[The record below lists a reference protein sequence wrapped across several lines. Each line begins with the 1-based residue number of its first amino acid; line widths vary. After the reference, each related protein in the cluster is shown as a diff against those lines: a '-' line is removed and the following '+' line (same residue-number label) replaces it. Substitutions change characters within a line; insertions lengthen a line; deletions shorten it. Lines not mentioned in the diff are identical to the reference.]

1 MHQEYRKGKYLIST
15 DLSKLDLEMI
25 YTFLSKSYWAEG
37 IPKETVL
44 RSIRYSLPFGIYH
57 DRKQIG
63 FARVISDFSTYA
75 YISDVFLLESYRGK
89 DISTWLLKCILQ
101 HPELQG
107 LRRWNLYTSNAA
119 GFYRKM
125 GFSKLKFP
133 ERYLEMYDPNVYK
146 RKPIVRKSKKHPKS
160 I

>member
-1 MHQEYRKGKYLIST
+1 MRREYRKGDYLIST
-15 DLSKLDLEMI
+15 DPSKLNLEMI
-25 YTFLSKSYWAEG
+25 HDFLTHSYWAEA

-44 RSIRYSLPFGIYH
+44 RSIQFSLPFGVYH
-57 DRKQIG
+57 KLKQIG

-89 DISTWLLKCILQ
+89 DISTWLIKCILR
-101 HPELQG
+101 HPELQS

-119 GFYRKM
+119 GFYKKM
-125 GFSKLKFP
+125 GFSNLKFP

-146 RKPIVRKSKKHPKS
+146 RKPVVRKSKKHPKS